1 MWAGRMLKQAAS
13 ALKRV
18 CLVRLVDLVQPNKP
32 EKPDEPDKPDSSRPS
47 RLAILQ
53 GSVRRAACATQVSA
67 VGLTYESSTRERHLP
82 HRGTVLARSELS
94 ANRRVALRARGR
106 RRAGCRRQ
114 SPNGDVGFGGVT
126 SSTYPRRP
134 RACPLLRRAGAN
146 EPGYDALSLG
156 SIA

>member
-1 MWAGRMLKQAAS
+1 MWAGRILQQNRLV
-13 ALKRV
+13 ALV
-18 CLVRLVDLVQPNKP
+18 CLVYLVEQTNQMNKTNQMNLINP
-32 EKPDEPDKPDSSRPS
+32 SRPS
-47 RLAILQ
+47 RLDILQ

-146 EPGYDALSLG
+146 
-156 SIA
+156 